1 MLLHEQAGRGHIHHL
16 STFDLQGLHRLQ
28 IVLAVL
34 KAGDGMHDHLVGAGM
49 PHQCRAFM
57 ALLSASFLPTLL
69 AQALGLS
76 HEAVRGRRQV
86 TVVTVFGQP
95 LFQRLHSLLQVSDQF
110 ISLGQSLMQ
119 FLILLSKLKQFF
131 L

>member
-1 MLLHEQAGRGHIHHL
+1 
-16 STFDLQGLHRLQ
+16 
-28 IVLAVL
+28 
-34 KAGDGMHDHLVGAGM
+34 MHDHLIGARM
-49 PHQCRAFM
+49 PLQRRAWVT
-57 ALLSASFLPTLL
+57 LLSARFLPALL
-69 AQALGLS
+69 AQTLGLS

-131 L
+131 LWRHALTLHSVELFGKSLGNLSRSHRI